1 MNSFNAWPYWGSL
14 FTVYPS
20 FLSKNLLSVQLSAVP
35 FHVPRFSPLS
45 LLKIK
50 NQLPLAFI
58 DIMHSTSAILHRPLS
73 NVYLCSWVSSE
84 THPSFYENWL
94 KKLVGLGYVKLTVLC
109 NLTDHHKSIPGT
121 KKRESR
127 VLCKTEQRARQQNS
141 VHKARIY
148 LHFPEKCPFDRLV
161 GLLP

>member
-1 MNSFNAWPYWGSL
+1 MLGLTEVACSL
-14 FTVYPS
+14 FTHLFIKESPVS
-20 FLSKNLLSVQLSAVP
+20 SAKCSSISCSIS
-35 FHVPRFSPLS
+35 RFSPLS

-50 NQLPLAFI
+50 NQLPLASI
-58 DIMHSTSAILHRPLS
+58 DTMHSTSAILHRPLS

-94 KKLVGLGYVKLTVLC
+94 KKRLGLGYVKLTVLC
-109 NLTDHHKSIPGT
+109 NLTDHRKSIPGT

-127 VLCKTEQRARQQNS
+127 VLCKTEQRAGQQNF

-148 LHFPEKCPFDRLV
+148 LHFSEKCPFDRLV